1 MPILPA
7 FSDES
12 PTPSPETPTS
22 TTTGTPATASTATTP
37 PTVTVALPAFSRR
50 RRQATPDPL
59 PEDATVDDAGD
70 APAEQTGPSGSASG
84 APRTTSSTG
93 EPPAVS
99 AAVMAGAV
107 AALIGIAGAV
117 AAAVLVRL
125 PQPRELR
132 RPTDDEADAIAAPL
146 ARIARRH
153 VPAVALGPDLLDA
166 VALAGA
172 VTDYAGSAPL
182 TYPLAPQTLPAPDD
196 DTTQE

>member
-1 MPILPA
+1 MPISPA

-12 PTPSPETPTS
+12 PTSPEETPSPAPV
-22 TTTGTPATASTATTP
+22 TTSTATTEAP
-37 PTVTVALPAFSRR
+37 AVTVALPAFSRR

-59 PEDATVDDAGD
+59 PADATVDDAGD
-70 APAEQTGPSGSASG
+70 VPAELSDPSARSSA
-84 APRTTSSTG
+84 APRTTSSPG
-93 EPPAVS
+93 EPAPVS
-99 AAVMAGAV
+99 PAVMAGAI

-125 PQPRELR
+125 PHPRELR
-132 RPTDDEADAIAAPL
+132 RPTDDEASEIAAPL

-172 VTDYAGSAPL
+172 VTNYAGSAPL
-182 TYPLAPQTLPAPDD
+182 TYPLAPQTLPTADD
-196 DTTQE
+196 ETQE